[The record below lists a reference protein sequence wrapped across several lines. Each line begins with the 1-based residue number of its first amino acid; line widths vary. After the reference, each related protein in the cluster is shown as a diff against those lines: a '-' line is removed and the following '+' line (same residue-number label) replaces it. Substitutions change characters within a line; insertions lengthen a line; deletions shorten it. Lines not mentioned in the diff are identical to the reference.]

1 METLPMYP
9 EKTKHIHENELG
21 IKVDIERHLYNKLEC
36 VDRLLYEA
44 KKMRRNLSGDIE
56 QTTLRKRESVCSVQ
70 FCVFLVVRV

>member
-9 EKTKHIHENELG
+9 KKAKHIHENELG

-44 KKMRRNLSGDIE
+44 KKKMRRNLSGDIE
-56 QTTLRKRESVCSVQ
+56 QTTRESV
-70 FCVFLVVRV
+70 